1 MSSSFG
7 IEEKSTSLLAQMGG
21 FDGWSFPIE
30 VFVLIFLLLNFGFFV
45 LVIFYIRRQ
54 KVPKLTP
61 EKAQDVILSAEEKAH
76 AIIAE
81 ATAEARSVRSTIEK
95 ERMKA
100 LNEDRQGIDRF
111 LDAYRFQLEKTIKEL
126 AYGVEKEHMRATG
139 RFVESLQSIEER
151 VSLNADEAKH
161 SMDSFTGQSSALF
174 ERLAYEIENVEEGI
188 RHLALALEE
197 AAENESGKNAEIV
210 RKEMQKI
217 GEKTAASVV
226 EVAKGLD
233 TVLRKNLEKEFK
245 SISEELEKYREA
257 RMRLINERILVLIEE
272 TAKIALQK
280 QLSLQEQADLVYRS
294 LEEAKQ
300 RGIFI

>member
-1 MSSSFG
+1 MNTV
-7 IEEKSTSLLAQMGG
+7 ETKSTGALSQVVAGNFQ
-21 FDGWSFPIE
+21 FSVEDI
-30 VFVLIFLLLNFGFFV
+30 LILLLVILNITFIALFIFFLRRKQQDPV
-45 LVIFYIRRQ
+45 LM
-54 KVPKLTP
+54 P
-61 EKAQDVILSAEEKAH
+61 EKAEQIILNAEERAH
-76 AIIAE
+76 AIVAE
-81 ATAEARSVRSTIEK
+81 ATAEARSVRGTIEK

-100 LNEDRQGIDRF
+100 LNEDKQGIDRF

-126 AYGVEKEHMRATG
+126 AYGVEKEHMRATS
-139 RFVESLQSIEER
+139 RFVESLQSIEQR

-161 SMDSFTGQSSALF
+161 SMDAFTGQSSTLF

-217 GEKTAASVV
+217 GEKTAAAVT

-233 TVLRKNLEKEFK
+233 KVLRANLENEFK
-245 SISEELEKYREA
+245 SISKELEKYREA
-257 RMRLINERILVLIEE
+257 RMRLINERILTLIEE
-272 TAKIALQK
+272 TAQIALQK
-280 QLSLQEQADLVYRS
+280 QLSLQDHADLVYRS

-300 RGIFI
+300 RGVFI